1 MSRKEGYSEEEDFRV
16 GILNSFLSCPHR
28 DTNSLIAIH
37 KEIQD
42 KDPLFYSH
50 LACWY
55 YKNGDIRDHNEVFAS
70 MLITDSYIDNREVG
84 VALFR
89 KHAPFMKN
97 NIVGFI
103 KGKEVVLRK
112 KTGKKIKKNNKSVG
126 EIKNVKLKV
135 GLNKSLPT
143 IFKKDIFKYLKW
155 LELNTQKFDS
165 VFMKY
170 GKDLKSLYFSIGK
183 RAFPTS
189 ERAQQIL
196 FHGKI
201 PEDSK
206 ISIIEELSKVS
217 PVKAAKLIVENKIP
231 YSIAVGAIEK
241 VTPSILVALINNMT
255 SMEVLNNL
263 SSLEEK
269 GAMKNEKIKALIME
283 KLEKAKKDKN
293 VSALKSKKAISVDRI
308 KDKETIDQLEEV
320 ANSQVKKRGVI
331 KYPIAV
337 LVDSSSSMDRSIEV
351 GKNVAVLVSGISES
365 DLTVITFDTMA
376 HEITAKGRTLKDWE
390 NAFKPIRASG
400 CTSIGCALDYLI
412 RKDKYVEGI
421 VIITDEGE
429 NQSPLFSDVYLRYQ
443 KKFKISPSIIIIRIE
458 CGSSGGTLTHY
469 LKNEKISFDV
479 LTPKNDDYLGLPGLI
494 PLLTKGSKLDLVY
507 EIMETPL
514 LTRGAFY

>member
-1 MSRKEGYSEEEDFRV
+1 MSGENGYNTEEDFRV

-28 DTNSLIAIH
+28 DTNSLIAVH

-55 YKNGDIRDHNEVFAS
+55 YKNGDIRDHNEVFTS
-70 MLITDSYIDNREVG
+70 MLITDPYIDNREVG

-89 KHAPFMKN
+89 KHAVFMKN
-97 NIVGFI
+97 RIVGFI
-103 KGKEVVLRK
+103 KGKEVTLRK
-112 KTGKKIKKNNKSVG
+112 KTGKKIKKKNKSVE
-126 EIKNVKLKV
+126 EIKNEKIKV

-143 IFKKDIFKYLKW
+143 IFKKDLYKYLKW
-155 LELNTQKFDS
+155 LESDIQKFDS
-165 VFMKY
+165 IFMKY
-170 GKDLKSLYFSIGK
+170 GKDLKSLYFAPGK

-189 ERAQQIL
+189 DRAQDIL
-196 FHGKI
+196 FHDKV

-206 ISIIEELSKVS
+206 ISVLEELSKAS

-231 YSIAVGAIEK
+231 YSVAVGAIEK

-255 SMEVLNNL
+255 SMEILNNL

-269 GAMKNEKIKALIME
+269 GAMRNEKIKALILG

-293 VSALKSKKAISVDRI
+293 VSALKSKKAISVNRI
-308 KDKETIDQLEEV
+308 KDEETIKQLEEV
-320 ANSQVKKRGVI
+320 ADNQVKKKGVI

-337 LVDSSSSMDRSIEV
+337 FVDSSSSMDSSIEV
-351 GKNVAVLVSGISES
+351 GKNVAVLISGISES
-365 DLTVITFDTMA
+365 ELTVVTFDTMA
-376 HEITAKGRTLKDWE
+376 REITAKGRTLKDWE
-390 NAFKPIRASG
+390 EAFKPVRASG

-412 RKDKYVEGI
+412 RKEKYVEGI

-429 NQSPLFSDVYLRYQ
+429 NSKPLFSEVYSKYQ
-443 KKFKISPSIIIIRIE
+443 EKFRVAPNIVVIRME
-458 CGSSGGTLTHY
+458 CSSNGGSLTHY
-469 LKNEKISFDV
+469 LKGSNISFDV
-479 LTPKNDDYLGLPGLI
+479 FTPKGDDYLGLPGLI

-507 EIMETPL
+507 EIMDTPL